1 MDIIVFCRPFD
12 DKTQSRIAQEASA
25 FVTILA
31 EVVAGNVTCIGS
43 DILDIEVNN
52 TPDEVKKVR
61 LLNLTGYC
69 SEKVIMDEAIRNL
82 GSELESRERL
92 KPRDALHIASATRGL
107 ADYFLTCDDKIV
119 KRAKK
124 IQNFLVSRG
133 MKLQILNPIDFL
145 KKLT

>member
-1 MDIIVFCRPFD
+1 MDVNVFCRPFD

-43 DILDIEVNN
+43 DILDIEVKN
-52 TPDEVKKVR
+52 TPDEVKRLR

-69 SEKVIMDEAIRNL
+69 SEKVIMDEAIRKL
-82 GSELESRERL
+82 GNELENRARL
-92 KPRDALHIASATRGL
+92 KPRDALHIASAARGL

-119 KRAKK
+119 KRAKD
-124 IQNFLVSRG
+124 IQGFLAARG
-133 MKLQILNPIDFL
+133 VKLQILNPMDFL
-145 KKLT
+145 KELM